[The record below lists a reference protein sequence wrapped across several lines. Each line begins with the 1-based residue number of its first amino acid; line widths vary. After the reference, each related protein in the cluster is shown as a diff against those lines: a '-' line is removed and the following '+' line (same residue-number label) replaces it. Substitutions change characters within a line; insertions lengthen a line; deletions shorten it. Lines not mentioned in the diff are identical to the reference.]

1 MLSVLQA
8 GGRPPGSPEDGR
20 DKEADAVSW
29 QSPGRWRC
37 GAHGLGGRPPS
48 RHRAR
53 CLSYGMAWSPGHCCV
68 GSREFVG
75 AALQDHWGG
84 GTAAWPPRG
93 SAPLNPRQVT

>member
-29 QSPGRWRC
+29 PVALWCSRAGW
-37 GAHGLGGRPPS
+37 AAS
-48 RHRAR
+48 VRHRAR
-53 CLSYGMAWSPGHCCV
+53 CLSYGMSWSPGHCCV

-75 AALQDHWGG
+75 AALQDHWGW

>member
-53 CLSYGMAWSPGHCCV
+53 CLSYGMSWSPDTDQ
-68 GSREFVG
+68 
-75 AALQDHWGG
+75 AARALKGPD
-84 GTAAWPPRG
+84 TAAWAAG
-93 SAPLNPRQVT
+93 NS